1 MNVREEDRRDQSQED
16 AMMEPARP
24 DDQRTPQRDNGGSGY
39 NDHSDASPER
49 EQTAHGG
56 VARLVVAGIGGAGC
70 NAVNRMIEAGVQGV
84 EFIALNTDAQALD
97 LSRAPSRLRLGESLT
112 RGLGA
117 GGNPEL
123 GRRAAEES
131 EAEIRAALDGADM
144 VFITAGMGGG
154 TGTGASPLVAQA
166 ARELGAL
173 AIAVV
178 TTPFAFERRRKIV
191 AQHGLAALREVVDAL
206 IVVPNERLMELAER
220 DLGLFEA
227 YRRADDVLRQGVQGI
242 SDLVT
247 IPGLINLDFADVRA
261 VMADAGSALIAA
273 GRASGDDR
281 ATVAA
286 RQALTNPLLDVDISG
301 ARGVIFNV
309 TGGEDLTLRE
319 VEAIAGLITE
329 AAHPDANIIYGTV
342 YDPSAAGTLAVAVVA
357 TGFEPRVRHERFERG
372 AGRFAAPQP
381 RRDDATMHIP
391 PPAAP
396 NVVESPAGPP
406 PARPVSPPSDLDWRV
421 RPLPPDAPQEA
432 EESDESAPDLEHA
445 AGFSITP
452 IDPQVL
458 PAHGGAQDALDD
470 AREDS
475 WADHTREERPPSRAP
490 VEPARAAGSAL
501 RRVPGYHGDE
511 FLASD
516 ELEAPPRDPPQGSRR
531 RWELFGRRT

>member
-1 MNVREEDRRDQSQED
+1 
-16 AMMEPARP
+16 MEPAQR
-24 DDQRTPQRDNGGSGY
+24 DQRESVEHDGVAPGD
-39 NDHSDASPER
+39 
-49 EQTAHGG
+49 EQAAQAG

-70 NAVNRMIEAGVQGV
+70 NAVNRMIEANVRGV
-84 EFIALNTDAQALD
+84 EFLALNTDAQALD
-97 LSRAPSRLRLGESLT
+97 LSRAPRRLRLGESLT

-131 EAEIRAALDGADM
+131 DAAIRTVLDGADM

-173 AIAVV
+173 VIAVV

-261 VMADAGSALIAA
+261 VMADAGSALIAS
-273 GRASGDDR
+273 GRADGEDR
-281 ATVAA
+281 AAIAT
-286 RQALTNPLLDVDISG
+286 RQALTNPLLDVDIAG
-301 ARGVIFNV
+301 AHGVIFNV

-319 VEAIAGLITE
+319 VEAIAALITE

-342 YDPSAAGTLAVAVVA
+342 YDPSIAGTLGVSVVA
-357 TGFEPRVRHERFERG
+357 TGFEPRVRHERR
-372 AGRFAAPQP
+372 AGQLAAPHPQP
-381 RRDDATMHIP
+381 RRAAPLRPVDLVA
-391 PPAAP
+391 PAAP
-396 NVVESPAGPP
+396 SDAVPHGSFAVPPGANMPPNERAQTEPP
-406 PARPVSPPSDLDWRV
+406 PELPREELEDGLDQ
-421 RPLPPDAPQEA
+421 AG
-432 EESDESAPDLEHA
+432 
-445 AGFSITP
+445 GFSITP
-452 IDPQVL
+452 IEPYVMPAQSAPQRPHAGPYARNDRDERSSRQRQIH
-458 PAHGGAQDALDD
+458 PAPAGGAA
-470 AREDS
+470 
-475 WADHTREERPPSRAP
+475 
-490 VEPARAAGSAL
+490 PARA
-501 RRVPGYHGDE
+501 PGYHGDE
-511 FLASD
+511 FVAGDESD
-516 ELEAPPRDPPQGSRR
+516 PQEPPQSQTQGPHR
-531 RWELFGRRT
+531 RWEIFGRRP

>member
-1 MNVREEDRRDQSQED
+1 MADQSQED
-16 AMMEPARP
+16 AKMEPA
-24 DDQRTPQRDNGGSGY
+24 QRDDRREPERDGGSGGGP
-39 NDHSDASPER
+39 DER
-49 EQTAHGG
+49 RDEPLERAARGG

-70 NAVNRMIEAGVQGV
+70 NAVNRMIEAGVRGV

-97 LSRAPSRLRLGESLT
+97 LSHAPRRLRLGETLT

-131 EAEIRAALDGADM
+131 EPAIRAALDGADM

-166 ARELGAL
+166 AREQGAL

-261 VMADAGSALIAA
+261 VMADAGSALIAS
-273 GRASGDDR
+273 GRASGEDR

-319 VEAIAGLITE
+319 VEAIASLITE

-342 YDPSAAGTLAVAVVA
+342 YDPAADGTLAVAVVA
-357 TGFEPRVRHERFERG
+357 TGFEPRVRHERSERG
-372 AGRFAAPQP
+372 VGRFEALPPRYDAATLMSP
-381 RRDDATMHIP
+381 DALDM
-391 PPAAP
+391 A
-396 NVVESPAGPP
+396 EGPP
-406 PARPVSPPSDLDWRV
+406 LRPTPRSASAPSDEDWDIPARAVEEFEAPGRGDELEGDLR
-421 RPLPPDAPQEA
+421 DAG
-432 EESDESAPDLEHA
+432 
-445 AGFSITP
+445 GFSITP
-452 IDPQVL
+452 IEPQVL
-458 PAHGGAQDALDD
+458 PTRSTPETPLHPGRDELWAAHGRDGRLP
-470 AREDS
+470 RE
-475 WADHTREERPPSRAP
+475 AP
-490 VEPARAAGSAL
+490 VEPASPAGQG
-501 RRVPGYHGDE
+501 RQRVPGYHGDE
-511 FLASD
+511 FFSGD
-516 ELEAPPRDPPQGSRR
+516 ELEPQPRDPPPGPRH

>member
-1 MNVREEDRRDQSQED
+1 
-16 AMMEPARP
+16 MEPAQRASQRG
-24 DDQRTPQRDNGGSGY
+24 DQQGDQREPVARDGGGGSSNGST
-39 NDHSDASPER
+39 DGHRQIPR
-49 EQTAHGG
+49 HEQAVSAG

-70 NAVNRMIEAGVQGV
+70 NAVNRMIEAGVQGI
-84 EFIALNTDAQALD
+84 EFAALNTDAQALD
-97 LSRAPSRLRLGESLT
+97 LSQAPRRLRLGESLT

-117 GGNPEL
+117 GGNPDL

-131 EAEIRAALDGADM
+131 EAAIRTTLEGADM
-144 VFITAGMGGG
+144 VFVTAGMGGG
-154 TGTGASPLVAQA
+154 TGTGAAPLVAQV

-191 AQHGLAALREVVDAL
+191 AQHGLAALRDVVDAL

-261 VMADAGSALIAA
+261 VMADAGSALIAT

-281 ATVAA
+281 AAVAA

-309 TGGEDLTLRE
+309 SGADDLTLRE
-319 VEAIAGLITE
+319 VEAIASLITE

-342 YDPSAAGTLAVAVVA
+342 YDPSAAGTLTVAVVA
-357 TGFEPRVRHERFERG
+357 TGFEPRVRHERHARYEVHEG
-372 AGRFAAPQP
+372 GGMGR
-381 RRDDATMHIP
+381 
-391 PPAAP
+391 PAAP
-396 NVVESPAGPP
+396 SPPNAAHKRTAASGAPDGADGADTGGALAGPP
-406 PARPVSPPSDLDWRV
+406 AVRHGAPLAPSDGDWHV
-421 RPLPPDAPQEA
+421 LPDALHELDEGEG
-432 EESDESAPDLEHA
+432 EEDDLGHDLGRA
-445 AGFSITP
+445 DGFSVTP
-452 IDPQVL
+452 IEPRVL
-458 PAHGGAQDALDD
+458 PANGAPQHLQHPLDLQRD
-470 AREDS
+470 
-475 WADHTREERPPSRAP
+475 ERPVEAAP
-490 VEPARAAGSAL
+490 LAGKAR
-501 RRVPGYHGDE
+501 RPVPGYHGDE
-511 FLASD
+511 FVAGD
-516 ELEAPPRDPPQGSRR
+516 EAQPQPRDPPQASRR

>member
-1 MNVREEDRRDQSQED
+1 
-16 AMMEPARP
+16 MEPAER
-24 DDQRTPQRDNGGSGY
+24 DQREPVGHDGAMPG
-39 NDHSDASPER
+39 A
-49 EQTAHGG
+49 EQAAQAG

-70 NAVNRMIEAGVQGV
+70 NAINRMIEAGVRGV
-84 EFIALNTDAQALD
+84 EFLALNTDAQALD
-97 LSRAPSRLRLGESLT
+97 LSRAPRRLRLGEALT

-131 EAEIRAALDGADM
+131 DAAIRTALDGTDM
-144 VFITAGMGGG
+144 VFVTAGMGGG

-173 AIAVV
+173 VIAVV

-261 VMADAGSALIAA
+261 VMADAGSALIATGGA
-273 GRASGDDR
+273 DGEDR
-281 ATVAA
+281 AMVAA
-286 RQALTNPLLDVDISG
+286 RQALTNPLLDVDIAG

-319 VEAIAGLITE
+319 VEAIAALITE

-342 YDPSAAGTLAVAVVA
+342 YDPAAVGTLAVSVVA
-357 TGFEPRVRHERFERG
+357 TGFEPRVRHERG
-372 AGRFAAPQP
+372 AGQLAASQP
-381 RRDDATMHIP
+381 HHYERPLRSVA
-391 PPAAP
+391 PAAP
-396 NVVESPAGPP
+396 VAPVV
-406 PARPVSPPSDLDWRV
+406 
-421 RPLPPDAPQEA
+421 PPDAAHRGSFPVPPR
-432 EESDESAPDLEHA
+432 DEPEDDLDPA
-445 AGFSITP
+445 SGFSITP
-452 IDPQVL
+452 IEPYVMPAQSAPQRSL
-458 PAHGGAQDALDD
+458 GGRLAPDEDD
-470 AREDS
+470 AR
-475 WADHTREERPPSRAP
+475 TPREQPIQQAP
-490 VEPARAAGSAL
+490 TAAGARS
-501 RRVPGYHGDE
+501 RVPGYHGDE
-511 FLASD
+511 FVAGD
-516 ELEAPPRDPPQGSRR
+516 ESEPQETSQSHGPHR
-531 RWELFGRRT
+531 RWEIFGRRS